1 MSSDSPATTGGT
13 QQTELGALLAGA
25 VRAVADAQDVLDEHA
40 RERASAYLDAAPGSV
55 PLPPLW
61 YAFDSVGLD
70 ITLSTETVRT
80 GVGADAE
87 TRLLCRT
94 VNPVTAGVYGYA
106 AATGTRV
113 RLTLAPQRFVPAP
126 APEGKGTDPS

>member
-1 MSSDSPATTGGT
+1 MSEPITAGGA

-25 VRAVADAQDVLDEHA
+25 VRAVADAQDVLDQHA
-40 RERASAYLDAAPGSV
+40 QDRAAAYVAAEPGTV

-61 YAFDSVGLD
+61 YAFDSVGVD

-80 GVGADAE
+80 GTGADAE

-106 AATGTRV
+106 AATGTRI
-113 RLTLAPQRFVPAP
+113 RLTLSPQRIVPTRIAD
-126 APEGKGTDPS
+126 EKGPDPS